1 MTAQRFDATTL
12 QFHEAILIDEEVKK
26 ETENDKTLQKHKSK
40 ENKEEVGFWYKAD
53 VGYVLLSRW
62 QVFFPGENLERWLQK
77 VVKAC
82 ELRRL
87 MDNLLR
93 FNYYVDN
100 MPLDDLSGLETQIQ
114 TAVLDKVA
122 YSFDKSQIDPLME
135 EMNISFTKLQNEVLF
150 KKHLEGNGDSGK
162 MFSKELKLDFRKN
175 KSTPFFG
182 RIQLKREKEVVALN
196 LGKIIKSD
204 AKTFDERFKAFGLAS
219 LYSIKEVITAMDAIK
234 QECL

>member
-1 MTAQRFDATTL
+1 MRALLVQNEYLPLQPFCSSEFDFVSTDAWLKKLKTNKTLTAQRFDTTTL
-12 QFHEAILIDEEVKK
+12 RFEEAILIDEEVKK

-62 QVFFPGENLERWLQK
+62 QVFFPGENLERWMQK

-135 EMNISFTKLQNEVLF
+135 EMNISFTKLQN
-150 KKHLEGNGDSGK
+150 
-162 MFSKELKLDFRKN
+162 
-175 KSTPFFG
+175 
-182 RIQLKREKEVVALN
+182 
-196 LGKIIKSD
+196 
-204 AKTFDERFKAFGLAS
+204 
-219 LYSIKEVITAMDAIK
+219 
-234 QECL
+234 